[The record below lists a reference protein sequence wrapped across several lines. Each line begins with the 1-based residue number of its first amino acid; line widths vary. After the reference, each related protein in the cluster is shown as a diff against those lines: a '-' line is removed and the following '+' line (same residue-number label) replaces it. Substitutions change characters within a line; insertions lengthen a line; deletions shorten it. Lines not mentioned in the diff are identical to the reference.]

1 MYKIGDRVAWHAI
14 NRDYSGEVTGF
25 RNGFAVVRI
34 DGTDKVVLM
43 GEKQFVQ
50 PNNCREKDAAR

>member
-1 MYKIGDRVAWHAI
+1 MYKIGDRVTWHAI

-34 DGTDKVVLM
+34 DGSDKVVLM
-43 GEKQFVQ
+43 GEKQQ
-50 PNNCREKDAAR
+50 EKK